1 MKNTK
6 NATSTASLALS
17 QIGSLD
23 QSPYLDINVF
33 GDESGGGGGSE
44 ETAGVSAS
52 EEPRKAAAGT
62 PKKKPEPSLRLAD
75 GKGRTTIIVPTD
87 LLVRLDLFS
96 RLHQRHTGER
106 LTRGALLLRLFAKG
120 APKVSPQ
127 AWEDFKTLFGEKGL

>member
-1 MKNTK
+1 MNPE
-6 NATSTASLALS
+6 AA
-17 QIGSLD
+17 
-23 QSPYLDINVF
+23 
-33 GDESGGGGGSE
+33 GG
-44 ETAGVSAS
+44 
-52 EEPRKAAAGT
+52 PRKRPECRLPRSPA
-62 PKKKPEPSLRLAD
+62 KPPQELR
-75 GKGRTTIIVPTD
+75 KGRTTIIVPTD